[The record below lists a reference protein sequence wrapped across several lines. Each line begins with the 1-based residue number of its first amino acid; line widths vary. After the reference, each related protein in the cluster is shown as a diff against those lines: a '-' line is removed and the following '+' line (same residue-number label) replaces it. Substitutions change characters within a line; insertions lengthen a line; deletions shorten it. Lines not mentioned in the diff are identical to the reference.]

1 MYENIYSLQ
10 SEAIV
15 LLLTL
20 FCPYTHAPSIV
31 HCTSP
36 PYLGYLCK
44 ALGPPMGGYPAD
56 LAKDRIVTVGSLV
69 LCPSLASPSLV
80 HCAPYPIVLPVQ
92 RPGRLRQGTLW
103 IILVGSVIHLLG
115 TVLRVGYPVG
125 PQSVLSPCRVCLLP
139 TPKSIPD
146 QMTSQPH
153 PAPASAC
160 RLTFLLFFS
169 IHFL

>member
-115 TVLRVGYPVG
+115 TVRFVNDSSMVIEDMPFGTHENELFRILTLFSG
-125 PQSVLSPCRVCLLP
+125 
-139 TPKSIPD
+139 
-146 QMTSQPH
+146 
-153 PAPASAC
+153 APG
-160 RLTFLLFFS
+160 RPRTNVKN
-169 IHFL
+169 H